1 MTQYSLAKEIGVSVR
16 RINEIVKG
24 LRAFTADTNLR
35 LARFFDFSDDYW
47 LRAQVVHDT
56 EVVREKM
63 QDVLAKIQSL
73 EHA

>member
-24 LRAFTADTNLR
+24 LRAFTADKNLR
-35 LARFFDFSDDYW
+35 LARFFGFSDGYW

-56 EVVREKM
+56 EVAREKM